1 MLGRHITL
9 FTLFGFEVKLDFSW
23 IFLALLISWSLA
35 TGYFPVTYTGLS
47 ATTYWT
53 MGIAGAL
60 GLFFSIIFH
69 EMSHSL
75 VARQYGLPIRGITL
89 FIFGGVAEMEEEPK
103 DAKTEFLMA
112 IAGPIASLLLAL
124 VFGLCATISINFGA
138 TAAVSGIFSYL
149 SLINGVLALFNLV
162 PAFPLDGGRVLRA
175 ALWRWKGD
183 VRWATRIAARAG
195 SGFGLVLI
203 ILGVLNILSGNF
215 VGGMWWFLIGM
226 FLIGAARGS
235 YIQLQT
241 RRAFEGE
248 TVARF
253 MTESPV
259 TVSPELSVAQLV
271 DDYVY
276 TYGHDMFPVLA
287 SGQLLGSVT
296 IHDVKALP
304 REKWASTQ
312 IGEIMTPR
320 SETNTIGPRED
331 ALKALS
337 LMQRGGRSRLMVADG
352 SRLIG
357 IVVLKDMLKLMSL
370 KLDLENLD

>member
-35 TGYFPVTYTGLS
+35 TGYFPVTYAELPT
-47 ATTYWT
+47 ATYWA
-53 MGIAGAL
+53 MGIAGAM

-75 VARQYGLPIRGITL
+75 VARRYGLPIRGITL

-124 VFGLCATISINFGA
+124 VFGLCATISINLGVS
-138 TAAVSGIFSYL
+138 AAVSGIFSYL

-203 ILGVLNILSGNF
+203 ILGVLSIFSGNF

-259 TVSPELSVAQLV
+259 TVSPELSIAQLV
-271 DDYVY
+271 DDYIY

-287 SGQLLGSVT
+287 SEQLLGSIT
-296 IHDVKALP
+296 IHDIKALP
-304 REKWASTQ
+304 REKWANTQ

-320 SETNTIGPRED
+320 SDANTIGPRED

-352 SRLIG
+352 TRLIG

-370 KLDLENLD
+370 KLDLEALD

>member
-47 ATTYWT
+47 ATTYWA

-259 TVSPELSVAQLV
+259 TVPPELSVAQLV

-304 REKWASTQ
+304 REEWASTQ

-320 SETNTIGPRED
+320 SETNTIGPHED

>member
-47 ATTYWT
+47 ATTYWA

-259 TVSPELSVAQLV
+259 TVPPELSVAQLV
-271 DDYVY
+271 DDYIY

-304 REKWASTQ
+304 REEWASTQ
-312 IGEIMTPR
+312 IGEIMTPH
-320 SETNTIGPRED
+320 SETNTIGPHED

>member
-1 MLGRHITL
+1 MLGKHISL

-35 TGYFPVTYTGLS
+35 TGYFPVTYGELS
-47 ATTYWT
+47 VATYWI
-53 MGIAGAL
+53 MGIIGAL

-75 VARQYGLPIRGITL
+75 VARRYGLPIRGITL

-103 DAKTEFLMA
+103 DARTEFLMA
-112 IAGPIASLLLAL
+112 IAGPIASLLLAAI
-124 VFGLCATISINFGA
+124 FGLCATISVNL
-138 TAAVSGIFSYL
+138 GIASAIGGVFSYL
-149 SLINGVLALFNLV
+149 ALINAVLALFNLL

-175 ALWRWKGD
+175 ALWHWKGD
-183 VRWATRIAARAG
+183 IRWATRIAARSG
-195 SGFGLVLI
+195 SGFGLLLI
-203 ILGVLNILSGNF
+203 ILGVLSLLSGNF
-215 VGGMWWFLIGM
+215 IGGMWWFLIGM

-241 RRAFEGE
+241 RRAFKGE
-248 TVARF
+248 RVARF

-259 TVSPELSVAQLV
+259 TVSPDLTVAQLV
-271 DDYVY
+271 DDYIY
-276 TYGHDMFPVLA
+276 THGHDMFPIVE

-296 IHDVKALP
+296 IRDIKALP
-304 REKWASTQ
+304 REQWPTTQ
-312 IGEIMTPR
+312 IGEIMVPR
-320 SETNTIGPRED
+320 SDANTISPQED

-352 SRLIG
+352 TRLIG

-370 KLDLENLD
+370 KLDLESLD

>member
-1 MLGRHITL
+1 
-9 FTLFGFEVKLDFSW
+9 
-23 IFLALLISWSLA
+23 
-35 TGYFPVTYTGLS
+35 
-47 ATTYWT
+47 
-53 MGIAGAL
+53 
-60 GLFFSIIFH
+60 
-69 EMSHSL
+69 
-75 VARQYGLPIRGITL
+75 
-89 FIFGGVAEMEEEPK
+89 MEEEPK

-259 TVSPELSVAQLV
+259 TVPPELSVAQLV

-304 REKWASTQ
+304 REEWASTQ

>member
-47 ATTYWT
+47 ATTYWA

>member
-47 ATTYWT
+47 ATTYWA

-259 TVSPELSVAQLV
+259 TVPPELSVAQLV

>member
-259 TVSPELSVAQLV
+259 TVPPELSVAQLV

>member
-1 MLGRHITL
+1 
-9 FTLFGFEVKLDFSW
+9 
-23 IFLALLISWSLA
+23 
-35 TGYFPVTYTGLS
+35 
-47 ATTYWT
+47 
-53 MGIAGAL
+53 MGAGAPARRKQGDIQPL
-60 GLFFSIIFH
+60 ERIFF
-69 EMSHSL
+69 
-75 VARQYGLPIRGITL
+75 Q
-89 FIFGGVAEMEEEPK
+89 
-103 DAKTEFLMA
+103 FL
-112 IAGPIASLLLAL
+112 
-124 VFGLCATISINFGA
+124 
-138 TAAVSGIFSYL
+138 
-149 SLINGVLALFNLV
+149 
-162 PAFPLDGGRVLRA
+162 D
-175 ALWRWKGD
+175 
-183 VRWATRIAARAG
+183 
-195 SGFGLVLI
+195 
-203 ILGVLNILSGNF
+203 LN
-215 VGGMWWFLIGM
+215 
-226 FLIGAARGS
+226 
-235 YIQLQT
+235 

>member
-1 MLGRHITL
+1 MLGRHINL

-47 ATTYWT
+47 ATTYWA

-259 TVSPELSVAQLV
+259 TVPPELSVAQLV

>member
-112 IAGPIASLLLAL
+112 IAGPIASLLLTL

-149 SLINGVLALFNLV
+149 SLINGVLAVFNLV

-259 TVSPELSVAQLV
+259 TVPPELSVAQLV

>member
-47 ATTYWT
+47 ATTYWA

-259 TVSPELSVAQLV
+259 TVPPELSVAQLV

-304 REKWASTQ
+304 REEWASTQ